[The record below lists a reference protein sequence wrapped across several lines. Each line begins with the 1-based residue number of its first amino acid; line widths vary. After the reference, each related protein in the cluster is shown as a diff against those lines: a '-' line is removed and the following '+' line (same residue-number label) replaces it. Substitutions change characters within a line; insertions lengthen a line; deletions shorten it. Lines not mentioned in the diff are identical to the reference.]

1 MSDDNAIPNK
11 AAETDSTPAPIG
23 QPDHIDSDPTATP
36 TPDASPNPILFL
48 RPPVYSEGPAFL
60 SPLFMEVA
68 SALVYD
74 FNMYLVGEKMEDI
87 SWVVPKVLVTIIDS
101 KISAD
106 YKLYLLTF
114 FLRFVSIIIMVNYYD
129 PSEYAENF
137 GDLVPDGEALTKEAI
152 FASLLSE
159 LSFSLAIKDSEY
171 VFYRKYWYHGLG
183 ESESG
188 EAAVSAYI
196 YETLAQYLAQ
206 FVKLP

>member
-1 MSDDNAIPNK
+1 MSDDNALPNRS
-11 AAETDSTPAPIG
+11 AETNLTPSQIG
-23 QPDHIDSDPTATP
+23 QPGQIAPDPTATP

-60 SPLFMEVA
+60 SPLFTEVA

-87 SWVVPKVLVTIIDS
+87 SWVVPNVLVTIIDS

-106 YKLYLLTF
+106 NKLRLLKY

-129 PSEYAENF
+129 PSEYADNF
-137 GDLVPDGEALTKEAI
+137 GDMVPDSETLTKESI

-159 LSFSLAIKDSEY
+159 LSLSLAIKDSEY
-171 VFYRKYWYHGLG
+171 VFYRENWYHGLG
-183 ESESG
+183 ESEPG